1 MVFASVGW
9 NSTAKTTSFVVYEEG
24 NKTLDECISLSF
36 SSINS
41 ITATDND
48 RERFWENA
56 SSSKIIFLKKFDNVF
71 LGWFKFDVLVLLYHL
86 LCYLLKLCIRTFIY
100 IPLTFCTC
108 QKSTFKTIKSNSNVH
123 SSLKTL
129 LFVLKEK
136 KKKLSYPFFVLLLR
150 SIYSCNFFF
159 FEM

>member
-9 NSTAKTTSFVVYEEG
+9 NSTAKTTSFVVYEEE

-71 LGWFKFDVLVLLYHL
+71 LGWFKFDVLVL
-86 LCYLLKLCIRTFIY
+86 FI
-100 IPLTFCTC
+100 
-108 QKSTFKTIKSNSNVH
+108 
-123 SSLKTL
+123 KTL
-129 LFVLKEK
+129 H
-136 KKKLSYPFFVLLLR
+136 
-150 SIYSCNFFF
+150 
-159 FEM
+159 

>member
-9 NSTAKTTSFVVYEEG
+9 NSTAKTTSFVVYKKG
-24 NKTLDECISLSF
+24 NKTLDECISLSS

-56 SSSKIIFLKKFDNVF
+56 SSSKIIFLKNFDNVF

-86 LCYLLKLCIRTFIY
+86 LCYL
-100 IPLTFCTC
+100 
-108 QKSTFKTIKSNSNVH
+108 
-123 SSLKTL
+123 
-129 LFVLKEK
+129 
-136 KKKLSYPFFVLLLR
+136 
-150 SIYSCNFFF
+150 
-159 FEM
+159 